1 MPTTTPVHATEYPSS
16 SASAVPKNLHFPTT
30 QVGGRIPANILAQM
44 LECNM
49 GPIVGGG
56 GHNNIYLASDWTV
69 TGGGATGGAVA
80 TPTATPGGGIL
91 ITYPS
96 DSDFDTTLDHP
107 APVPAASIVSGLWA
121 FMACRIQVSS
131 ATGVGFRIG
140 LSTGGAAAAL
150 PFTTDYTDFIGFSK
164 AIASAPVT
172 GRVRGNSGTA
182 AASATLVSAVA
193 NTEIELAFWCQLS
206 SSTSSGSWWVN
217 GVETA
222 FSAAQLTALTD
233 ILTSP
238 PAMYWTIHGTGVT
251 ATNPTMTVTSLL
263 AGVSA

>member
-96 DSDFDTTLDHP
+96 DSDFDTTLGHP

-182 AASATLVSAVA
+182 AASATLVS
-193 NTEIELAFWCQLS
+193 
-206 SSTSSGSWWVN
+206 SSTSSGSWWVD